1 MVCLA
6 FAYVIC
12 FPPRFRFNISGI
24 NIRNMDV
31 QAYIWNHKCVNITQS
46 SLLLLF
52 KLLCVDHCITEGLR
66 SLTSPPPKLMLLRS
80 ARSGK
85 ANFCH
90 VRDEN
95 IVRNPIVPVPMTRAV
110 NYEDALRKL
119 TSVLNKKQAD
129 SLVPRSIWRSSMLR
143 TAGAARRQWPNMDT
157 CKKCGNVRFKRRKLM
172 SPGHWFFPEL
182 RCQSGSSVLNFP
194 TY

>member
-31 QAYIWNHKCVNITQS
+31 QAYIWNHKWDKCVNITQS

-66 SLTSPPPKLMLLRS
+66 SLTSPPPPNWCYSEVHGPEKQTFVMFGMKILWETPSCLCRWRGRWITKMRCGSSPLFWTRNKRIVSFHAPSDGPACCARPGLRAGS
-80 ARSGK
+80 DQTWTR
-85 ANFCH
+85 
-90 VRDEN
+90 
-95 IVRNPIVPVPMTRAV
+95 VRNVGM
-110 NYEDALRKL
+110 
-119 TSVLNKKQAD
+119 
-129 SLVPRSIWRSSMLR
+129 
-143 TAGAARRQWPNMDT
+143 
-157 CKKCGNVRFKRRKLM
+157 
-172 SPGHWFFPEL
+172 
-182 RCQSGSSVLNFP
+182 
-194 TY
+194 